1 MTQTAQKYNDTPTT
15 VTHTTSG
22 LASSATAGRVSNYVS
37 VSSMATIPQDIG
49 FDIEFTFGASP
60 TAGGFVEW
68 YLLGAFN
75 GGSST
80 DGCVL
85 PGGAGFADAALTP
98 SPDVTRFRLIEQVP
112 IGSTTGT
119 ILAAQVK
126 GSLLEYFASLPSAF
140 SFFCRNQSGATLS
153 TTGTFTV
160 QYRPLSIQG
169 V

>member
-22 LASSATAGRVSNYVS
+22 LASSATAGRISNYVS
-37 VSSMATIPQDIG
+37 VSSMVTKPQDIG
-49 FDIEFTFGASP
+49 FDIQFTFGASP

-68 YLLGAFN
+68 YIAAAFN

-80 DGCVL
+80 DAIL

-112 IGSTTGT
+112 IGTTTGT
-119 ILAAQVK
+119 ILPATVK
-126 GSLLEYFASLPSAF
+126 GSLLEHFASLPSVF
-140 SFFCRNQSGATLS
+140 SFFCRNQSGANLS

-160 QYRPLSIQG
+160 QYRPLSIEG